1 MIDSARR
8 RRAPRALRKADTS
21 REYPTRPIVG
31 VGAVII
37 IQPAEAALVGWTETL
52 AASGVVLVKRRFEPL
67 AGEWSLP
74 GGKVE
79 AGETLEEATAREIVE
94 ETGLVVEVGPL
105 VEVLDR
111 IFRDDDGRVR
121 FHYVAGRLFVPGARR
136 PSWRRVGREPRHD
149 RRSPGPGTFQSGDH
163 NPDGY

>member
-1 MIDSARR
+1 V
-8 RRAPRALRKADTS
+8 RKADTS

-31 VGAVII
+31 VGGII
-37 IQPAEAALVGWTETL
+37 VIQPADAALVGWSEAL
-52 AASGVVLVKRRFEPL
+52 AAPGVVLVKRRFEPL

-79 AGETLEEATAREIVE
+79 AGETLEAATAREIVE

-121 FHYVAGRLFVPGARR
+121 FHYVLVDYVCRARGGCLGAGSDVSDVTIADPRNLAPFRLAAITETVIEKAFRLESNVKG
-136 PSWRRVGREPRHD
+136 
-149 RRSPGPGTFQSGDH
+149 
-163 NPDGY
+163 

>member
-1 MIDSARR
+1 M
-8 RRAPRALRKADTS
+8 RKADTT

-37 IQPAEAALVGWTETL
+37 IQPAEAALVGWT
-52 AASGVVLVKRRFEPL
+52 AALTSPGVVLVKRRFEPL

-79 AGETLEEATAREIVE
+79 AGETLEAATAREIAE
-94 ETGLVVEVGPL
+94 ETGLLVEVGPL

-111 IFRDDDGRVR
+111 IFRDDDERVR
-121 FHYVAGRLFVPGARR
+121 FHYVLIDYLCRARGGFVGAGSDVSDVTIADPLDLGPFGLAPITRTVIEKAVRLESNVKG
-136 PSWRRVGREPRHD
+136 
-149 RRSPGPGTFQSGDH
+149 
-163 NPDGY
+163 

>member
-1 MIDSARR
+1 LGAN
-8 RRAPRALRKADTS
+8 
-21 REYPTRPIVG
+21 REYPARPIVG
-31 VGAVII
+31 VGAVIV
-37 IQPAEAALVGWTETL
+37 IQPAEAALVGWTPPLTTP
-52 AASGVVLVKRRFEPL
+52 GVVLVKRRFEPL

-79 AGETLEEATAREIVE
+79 AGETLEAATAREIAE

-121 FHYVAGRLFVPGARR
+121 FHYVLIDYLCRARSGVLGAGSDVSDATIADPRDLRNFGLATITKAVIEKAVRLE
-136 PSWRRVGREPRHD
+136 S
-149 RRSPGPGTFQSGDH
+149 SMSG
-163 NPDGY
+163 

>member
-1 MIDSARR
+1 MLSS
-8 RRAPRALRKADTS
+8 T
-21 REYPTRPIVG
+21 REYPARPIIG
-31 VGAVII
+31 VGAII
-37 IQPAEAALVGWTETL
+37 IVQPAEAALVGWTVPLT
-52 AASGVVLVKRRFEPL
+52 SPGVVLVKRRFEPL

-79 AGETLEEATAREIVE
+79 AGETLEAATAREIVE

-121 FHYVAGRLFVPGARR
+121 FHYVLIDYLCRARGGRLGAG
-136 PSWRRVGREPRHD
+136 SDVSDATIADPRD
-149 RRSPGPGTFQSGDH
+149 LALFSLATITEAVIEKAMRLESNVKG
-163 NPDGY
+163 